1 MSLLIWSVKVQNSI
15 KRILLFS
22 IILLAGCNAAET
34 KTQQPLS
41 GSEITNTS
49 TDILTSSQTPQPFPT
64 SESTMT
70 PTIENKPG
78 QPTRSTDT
86 NSNTEPSLDQGKI
99 LIINPDNQVTIADP
113 TGQNSHQYRLNTDAF
128 LTGVLAAAL
137 SPDGKK

>member
-99 LIINPDNQVTIADP
+99 LIINPDKSGHDRGSDRSKFPPIPIEYGCLFNRCAC
-113 TGQNSHQYRLNTDAF
+113 RRA
-128 LTGVLAAAL
+128 LA
-137 SPDGKK
+137 